1 MSMPEHLDSLQ
12 TKHARLE
19 RMIDDE
25 QHRPLP
31 DTTALIRLK
40 KEKLRIKEELERLR
54 QDGKTVAAYA
64 GTA

>member
-12 TKHARLE
+12 SKHARLE
-19 RMIDDE
+19 RLIDDE

-54 QDGKTVAAYA
+54 QDGKSVSAYA